1 MEETTWEQRLQA
13 VTHILTNPTT
23 EPSLHSQ
30 FLIGTLIPCY
40 LSWDYPPILCHSP
53 RSPHLLRRWWVSQF
67 LKRASRFGL
76 PDTSWR
82 SNCPFYQPSPAVMAA
97 GVEEGKWGREER
109 RVYVRKRLRRK
120 KLVSEVNPLIPL
132 LVPNLLLF
140 TLLLWDPIPE

>member
-23 EPSLHSQ
+23 KPSLHSQ
-30 FLIGTLIPCY
+30 FLIGTLIPNY
-40 LSWDYPPILCHSP
+40 ISWDYPPIYSP
-53 RSPHLLRRWWVSQF
+53 THLRQWWVSQF
-67 LKRASRFGL
+67 FKRVSRFGL

-82 SNCPFYQPSPAVMAA
+82 SNCPYYQPPAAVMAA

-109 RVYVRKRLRRK
+109 REYARKRLRRK
-120 KLVSEVNPLIPL
+120 KLVNEVNPYIPL

-140 TLLLWDPIPE
+140 TLLLWDPLPE

>member
-23 EPSLHSQ
+23 KPSLYSQ
-30 FLIGTLIPCY
+30 FFIGTLIPFHP
-40 LSWDYPPILCHSP
+40 SWDYPPIYSP
-53 RSPHLLRRWWVSQF
+53 THLRQWWVSQF
-67 LKRASRFGL
+67 LKRASRLGL
-76 PDTSWR
+76 TDASWR
-82 SNCPFYQPSPAVMAA
+82 SNCPYYQPLPAVMAA

-109 RVYVRKRLRRK
+109 REYVRKRLRRK

-140 TLLLWDPIPE
+140 TLLLWDPLPE